1 MSGGV
6 FYIENSCP
14 TIMNGITFL
23 QNEAIEDG
31 GIFYIY
37 SQIPAATLAN
47 PLFDIQIST
56 SSFTNAY
63 AANDGGG
70 FYIESPL
77 MRNIQIT
84 DSNFINMKSA

>member
-1 MSGGV
+1 
-6 FYIENSCP
+6 
-14 TIMNGITFL
+14 
-23 QNEAIEDG
+23 
-31 GIFYIY
+31 
-37 SQIPAATLAN
+37 LAN